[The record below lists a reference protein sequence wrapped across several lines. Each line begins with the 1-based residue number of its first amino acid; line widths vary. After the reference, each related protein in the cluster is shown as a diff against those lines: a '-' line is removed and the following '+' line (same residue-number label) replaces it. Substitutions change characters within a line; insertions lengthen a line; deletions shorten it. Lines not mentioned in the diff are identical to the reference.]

1 MNKLILSISLAASA
15 LVSARSA
22 EIAWGAYTNATED
35 VEFDVKKAAEEN
47 LNLRDEIISAAM
59 TVIRQEGWTASDVA
73 DAIKSVRELY
83 VRDNATADG
92 RKRWNGPIVET
103 RVDTNTMTRTTIHEN
118 GRVFV
123 EQAKVTTPSQSVAA
137 SNARLKTT
145 ISTKGVPKALADARL
160 RRQAEKDMGVSNVT
174 VTVTAGK

>member
-15 LVSARSA
+15 LVSAKSA
-22 EIAWGAYTNATED
+22 EIAWGAYTNETED
-35 VEFDVKKAAEEN
+35 VEFDVKKAAEED

-59 TVIRQEGWTASDVA
+59 TVIRQEGWTAADVA

-83 VRDNATADG
+83 VRDNATAEG
-92 RKRWNGPIVET
+92 RKRWNGKVVET
-103 RVDTNTMTRTTIHEN
+103 TVDTNTMVRTTVHEN

-123 EQAKVTTPSQSVAA
+123 EPAKVSTHIESVMAA
-137 SNARLKTT
+137 NKRLKTT
-145 ISTKGVPKALADARL
+145 VSTNGVPKALAEARL
-160 RRQAEKDMGVSNVT
+160 RRQAEKDLGVSNVT